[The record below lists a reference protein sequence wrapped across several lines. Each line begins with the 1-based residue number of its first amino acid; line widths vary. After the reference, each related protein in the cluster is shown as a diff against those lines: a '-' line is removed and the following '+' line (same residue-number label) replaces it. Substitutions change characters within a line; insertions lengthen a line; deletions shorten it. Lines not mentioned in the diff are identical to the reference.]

1 MPELNPYS
9 PPRARPEA
17 RGGRGISGPIRM
29 ALRAAAVIWGF
40 SLLAG
45 PARPAPNTAV
55 QEGQLFAKAFGA
67 ILIVAAFFPFGESR
81 KKSLDHEGSTEEL

>member
-1 MPELNPYS
+1 
-9 PPRARPEA
+9 
-17 RGGRGISGPIRM
+17 M

-45 PARPAPNTAV
+45 PARPAPNAAV

-67 ILIVAAFFPFGESR
+67 TLIVAAFFPFGWRR
-81 KKSLDHEGSTEEL
+81 KAPIREEGGEEL